1 MGAFDDLLAS
11 DAGFFVAT
19 DNGGETVEY
28 TPLGGVPR
36 NININVVRGA
46 PRETPEANKVFGA
59 RLDIEAI
66 NSVSTGISVSATDT
80 IGGILK
86 VAERRGQTP
95 KSFTI
100 RHENIVSQD
109 AGMLRLSF

>member
-1 MGAFDDLLAS
+1 MGAFDDLLVS
-11 DAGFFVAT
+11 DASFFVAV

-28 TPLGGVPR
+28 TPRDGVAR

-46 PRETPEANKVFGA
+46 PRQTPEAATIFAA

-80 IGGILK
+80 IGGVLK

-100 RHENIVSQD
+100 RHENVISQD